1 MTRKRDKKK
10 KEGEEKW
17 EKWETLLA
25 QLQLQ
30 GRRLPSPRVLRFRAV
45 GPSREVA
52 WYRCGWLFDFAC
64 RIPMNCRR
72 HCHRGP
78 R

>member
-1 MTRKRDKKK
+1 MTRTRDTKK
-10 KEGEEKW
+10 KEDEEKW
-17 EKWETLLA
+17 EKWETPLA
-25 QLQLQ
+25 KLQLQ
-30 GRRLPSPRVLRFRAV
+30 GRRLPSPRVLRFLAAE
-45 GPSREVA
+45 PSGEVA

-72 HCHRGP
+72 RYHRGP